1 MTIAFRTLR
10 ATGALLVLL
19 LCALPVCAQNR
30 PNALDLRIDAMSPQQ
45 LLASPASALVDSD
58 RQGAAGRYVGWRIP
72 GFLLTF
78 AIPIGALAYFW
89 RSGGASALRDRL
101 RRSFRSEFGVRCFF
115 GAILAAIAGF
125 ATLIPQFYLYRV
137 ERVMGISR
145 QPWPA
150 WALSWLATLA
160 AVMVAVGVMCAI
172 VLWLADRTHQWYL
185 YAMLGIALGAML
197 YSYATPLLI
206 APFFNHV
213 ESLAPTIASPLY
225 ALEVKAGIPNVPI
238 VAADWP
244 RPSPAQGAFVSGLGP
259 SQRIVLSDSLVRSES
274 PGETAFFAARA
285 IEHDVDGDQFRRC
298 LIAVLIII
306 IAMALAVTIADR
318 VGFRRDDDPVSRLAL
333 VGALL
338 GCAYLVAFPIYLS
351 YVRGGEARVDKTAI
365 ALTGDR
371 ASAVRAMVRRADER
385 IEELCPNTFAML
397 YFSPAPAIATRIATF
412 NDTPDPCR

>member
-19 LCALPVCAQNR
+19 LCALPVCAQSR
-30 PNALDLRIDAMSPQQ
+30 PNALDLRIDAMSPRQ
-45 LLASPASALVDSD
+45 LLASPASALVDPD
-58 RQGAAGRYVGWRIP
+58 RQGAAARYVSWRIP

-101 RRSFRSEFGVRCFF
+101 RRSFRSEFGVRCCF
-115 GAILAAIAGF
+115 GAILAAIAWF

-160 AVMVAVGVMCAI
+160 AVMVAVGALCAI

-185 YAMLGIALGAML
+185 YTMLGVVLGAML

-206 APFFNHV
+206 APFFNRF
-213 ESLAPTIASPLY
+213 ENLAPTIASPLY
-225 ALEVKAGIPNVPI
+225 ALEAKAGIPNVPI
-238 VAADWP
+238 VVADWS
-244 RPSPAQGAFVSGLGP
+244 RRSAAQGAFVSGLGP

-274 PGETAFFAARA
+274 PGEAAFFVARA
-285 IEHDVDGDQFRRC
+285 IEHDVDGDQLRRC

-338 GCAYLVAFPIYLS
+338 ACAYLVAFPIYLS
-351 YVRGGEARVDKTAI
+351 YVRGGEARADRSAV

-371 ASAVRAMVRRADER
+371 ASAVRAMIRRADER

-397 YFSPAPAIATRIATF
+397 YFSPTPAIATRIATF
-412 NDTPDPCR
+412 NGTPDPCR